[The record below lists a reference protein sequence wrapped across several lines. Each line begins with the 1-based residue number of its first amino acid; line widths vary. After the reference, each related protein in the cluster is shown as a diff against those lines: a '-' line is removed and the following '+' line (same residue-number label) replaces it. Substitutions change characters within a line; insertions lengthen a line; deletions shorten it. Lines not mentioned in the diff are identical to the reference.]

1 VNPKAVLGTAAT
13 HYASDSKSGN
23 WLQRAV
29 KRNFTLKGLMN
40 KLLKKTVKR
49 NTWIYV
55 SVGDIRVTASFER

>member
-1 VNPKAVLGTAAT
+1 MSVGEL
-13 HYASDSKSGN
+13 SDNSDAMDYTTDTKSGN

-29 KRNFTLKGLMN
+29 KKNLTIEGLTD

-55 SVGDIRVTASFER
+55 SVG